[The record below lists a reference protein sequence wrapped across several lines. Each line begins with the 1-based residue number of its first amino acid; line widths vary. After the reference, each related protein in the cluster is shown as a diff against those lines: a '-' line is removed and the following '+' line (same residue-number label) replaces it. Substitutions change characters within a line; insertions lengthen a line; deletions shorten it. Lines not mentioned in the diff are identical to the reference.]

1 MAADIK
7 SLRTRIRSV
16 DSTLHLTR
24 AMGLVAASKIRRAT
38 RTMNQS
44 REYAGALEDVLAVL
58 RSSPDCERTPYM
70 RPTGE
75 GTRLIVIAGDRGLAG
90 GYNANVF
97 RLAATVPDA
106 EVIPIGKRACDRYGK
121 PTVSS
126 EKYPAT
132 EAKKLADEL
141 CRDFLDGK
149 FGRLGILY
157 TRYRSMMS
165 QEATLLWVLPLTKE
179 AAVNPA
185 GDGAKKDAG
194 ESAGTAPV
202 FEPNEQTVLNAAVP
216 TYVSGLLAACVRESF
231 ACEVAARRMAMDSA
245 GKNAQEMIDRLQ
257 LQYNRARQN
266 SITQEITEIV
276 AGSGL

>member
-1 MAADIK
+1 MGADIK
-7 SLRTRIRSV
+7 SLRSRIRSM
-16 DSTLHLTR
+16 DSTLHLTK

-44 REYAGALEDVLAVL
+44 REYASAMDDVVSVL
-58 RSSPDCERTPYM
+58 SSSPECARTPYM
-70 RPTGE
+70 QPKGE

-97 RLAATVPDA
+97 RLASTVEDA
-106 EVIPIGKRACDRYGK
+106 EVIPIGKRACERWGK
-121 PTVSS
+121 PVVSS
-126 EKYPAT
+126 EKFPAT
-132 EAKKLADEL
+132 ESARLANEL
-141 CRDFLDGK
+141 CQDFKDGK

-165 QEATLLWVLPLTKE
+165 QEATLLWVLPLEKKE
-179 AAVNPA
+179 
-185 GDGAKKDAG
+185 KDA
-194 ESAGTAPV
+194 ENAEAAPV

-216 TYVSGLLAACVRESF
+216 TYVSGLLSACIRESY

-245 GKNAQEMIDRLQ
+245 GKNAQDMIDKLQ

>member
-44 REYAGALEDVLAVL
+44 REYAGALEDVVAVL
-58 RSSPDCERTPYM
+58 RSSPECERTPYM
-70 RPTGE
+70 RPAGE
-75 GTRLIVIAGDRGLAG
+75 GTRLVVIAGDRGLAG

-97 RLAATVPDA
+97 RLAATEPDA

-121 PTVSS
+121 PAVSS

-165 QEATLLWVLPLTKE
+165 QEATLLWVLPLSKE
-179 AAVNPA
+179 VAGEPAA
-185 GDGAKKDAG
+185 DAG
-194 ESAGTAPV
+194 KKEGESGGTAPV
-202 FEPNEQTVLNAAVP
+202 FEPDEQTVLNAAVP

>member
-1 MAADIK
+1 MGSDIK
-7 SLRTRIRSV
+7 SLRIRIRSV
-16 DSTLHLTR
+16 DSTLHLTK

-44 REYAGALEDVLAVL
+44 REYASAMEDVVSVL
-58 RSSPDCERTPYM
+58 SSSPECERTPYM
-70 RPTGE
+70 QPAGT

-97 RLAATVPDA
+97 RLAATEPDA
-106 EVIPIGKRACDRYGK
+106 EIVPIGKRACERWGK
-121 PTVSS
+121 PVVSS
-126 EKYPAT
+126 EKFPAA

-141 CRDFLDGK
+141 CRDFLDGQ

-157 TRYRSMMS
+157 TRYKNMMS
-165 QEATLLWVLPLTKE
+165 QEATLMWVLPLEKNEEKE
-179 AAVNPA
+179 
-185 GDGAKKDAG
+185 KDA
-194 ESAGTAPV
+194 APV
-202 FEPNEQTVLNAAVP
+202 FEPDERTVLNAAVP
-216 TYVSGLLAACVRESF
+216 TYVSGLLAACVRESY

-245 GKNAQEMIDRLQ
+245 GKNAQEMIDKLQ
-257 LQYNRARQN
+257 LQYNRARQS